1 MDNIDGNTRAL
12 LWLDALGF
20 GNFITGNDLNAS
32 LNEYRIMLA
41 NFIDQNNF
49 LKFNILS
56 DSLLFWYDL
65 RDYDNITKL
74 CEDEQLNR
82 VLKEMAVMCD
92 AAHSML
98 GNLFTGLYGNSRFE
112 LFRGAIVLDEYF
124 TGEIEIESKMREET
138 FTITPILG
146 KSIVYAH
153 GWESEQDL
161 CLVSIHP
168 RYNKLVELLLEKTGG
183 NISSQSNIIIKYPIP
198 TKSGLIDGYVIN
210 PFDKNYF
217 SGKRKKFLN
226 ETQTGEFVEEVVNRI
241 HTYSD
246 YLSAQYD
253 KSTDPRAKL
262 KIKNTIEFFEYVKK
276 NDLFVTNQYTIQGG
290 QT

>member
-1 MDNIDGNTRAL
+1 MENINSDTRAL

-20 GNFITGNDLNAS
+20 GNFITENDLGSS
-32 LNEYRIMLA
+32 LAEYRIMLG
-41 NFIDQNNF
+41 NFINQNNF

-65 RDYDNITKL
+65 SEHDNIRKL
-74 CEDEQLNR
+74 SEDEHLNR
-82 VLKEMAVMCD
+82 MLKEMSVMCD

-98 GNLFTGLYGNSRFE
+98 GNLFGGFYGNSRFE

-124 TGEIEIESKMREET
+124 TGETDISSPMRKET
-138 FTITPILG
+138 YSISPILG

-153 GWESEQDL
+153 RWESDQDW

-168 RYNKLVELLLEKTGG
+168 RYNQLVELFLEKTGG
-183 NISSQSNIIIKYPIP
+183 NISSQTNIIIKYQIP
-198 TKSGLIDGYVIN
+198 TKTGLIDGYVIN

-226 ETQTGEFVEEVVNRI
+226 DNHTGEFVEEAVYRI
-241 HTYSD
+241 HTYED
-246 YLSAQYD
+246 YLTMQYD
-253 KSTDPRAKL
+253 KATDPRAKS
-262 KIKNTIEFFEYVKK
+262 KIENTIKFFKYVEE
-276 NDLFVTNQYTIQGG
+276 NDLFVTNQYTI
-290 QT
+290 